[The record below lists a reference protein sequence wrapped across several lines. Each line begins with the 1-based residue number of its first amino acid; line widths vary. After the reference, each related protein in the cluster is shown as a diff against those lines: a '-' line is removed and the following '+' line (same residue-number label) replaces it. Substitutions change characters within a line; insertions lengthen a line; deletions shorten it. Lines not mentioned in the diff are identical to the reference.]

1 MKPSDRDRDLQREIE
16 LHLELEAEERLAD
29 GYSADEA
36 RQAARRAF
44 GSVTRTR
51 EEARA
56 VWSAV
61 WLQDALQDLRYAA
74 RVFVRTP
81 IFTLGAALTLALGIG
96 ASTAIFGAINA
107 VILAPL
113 PYDAPDRLVQLWL
126 ANPSRNVDR
135 MSVSLPLYRDWR
147 AQARSWTDL
156 AAVKYGSVT
165 IHSADDPDRVS
176 AQFVTAN
183 TFSLLGRRPIR
194 GRAFVPEED
203 DRNGPKVV
211 VLSEGLWQRLFDGD
225 TAAVG
230 QSLTIDAVAHTVVGV
245 MSHSTLGHMEPH
257 VWLPLAGNT
266 EDRYGFAELDVFGR
280 LRPGVTYDQAAAEM
294 AALSDRLAAARL
306 ATAPGEDLAGWNVR
320 LQPLADVVVG
330 GPLRQRLYLLLAAVG
345 VLLLIA
351 CANLSSLQLVRAAA
365 RSREMAIRAAI
376 GGGRGRI
383 ARQLL
388 TESLLLATAG
398 GLAGLAVAYGLMHLF
413 RTTAM
418 VDVPRASQIGLDPR
432 VLLFAFGATTVA
444 GVLAGLAPAR
454 QLSRLDIQRGL
465 HERTPVASAG
475 ARRSRNALVVGQL
488 ALSIVLLAASGLM
501 LRTLDHLNAV
511 DLGFAPERV
520 LTAQVAPR
528 ANAEAFFAT
537 LIERVHGLPG
547 VVGTGATSSAP
558 MSTGNTSLHVFPV
571 GEALIA
577 PTESVQCDWRSI
589 SQGYFAAMR
598 TPILAGRD
606 FTPRDDGN
614 APKVVLVN
622 ESLARAM
629 WGDASPLGRQL
640 DLGGGG
646 GEPATVIG
654 VVRDARVHN
663 PADPARPAYYVSA
676 YRNVWGPMTLVVRTT
691 ASADTLL
698 PLVRAEVR
706 ALDPSL
712 PVFGIQT
719 MEDAVSRRLAPQR
732 LVAGLLGGFA
742 VLALALAVAG
752 IYGVMAY
759 ATSQRTNEV
768 GIRIVLGAQRRD
780 VLAALL
786 RESVLLIAAGAGLG
800 VLLAVPATRLM
811 RGLLSGVEPGDPL
824 TFVVTIAMLAVAALA
839 ACYLPAR
846 RATLVNPMT
855 ALRGE

>member
-1 MKPSDRDRDLQREIE
+1 MKPSDRDRDLQREIA
-16 LHLELEAEERLAD
+16 LHLELEIEDRLAD
-29 GYSADEA
+29 GHSPDEA
-36 RQAARRAF
+36 RQAAHRAL
-44 GSVTRTR
+44 GNVGRIR

-56 VWSAV
+56 VWIAV

-81 IFTLGAALTLALGIG
+81 MFTLGAALILALGIG
-96 ASTAIFGAINA
+96 ASTAIFGAVNA
-107 VILAPL
+107 VLLAPL

-135 MSVSLPLYRDWR
+135 MSVSLPLYRGWR
-147 AQARSWTDL
+147 EQARSWTDL

-165 IHSADDPDRVS
+165 IHPAGDPERAS

-183 TFSLLGRRPIR
+183 TFALLGRRPIHGR
-194 GRAFVPEED
+194 GFLPDED
-203 DRNGPKVV
+203 IRNGAKVV
-211 VLSEGLWQRLFDGD
+211 VLSERLWQRLFDGNP
-225 TAAVG
+225 AAVG
-230 QSLTIDAVAHTVVGV
+230 QSHVIDGVAHTIVGV
-245 MSHSTLGHMEPH
+245 MSHSTLADMEPQL
-257 VWLPLAGNT
+257 WLPLAGNT
-266 EDRYGFAELDVFGR
+266 EDRYGFSELDVIGR
-280 LRPGVTYDQAAAEM
+280 LRPGVTYEQAAAEM
-294 AALSDRLAAARL
+294 AAVSDRLAAARL
-306 ATAPGEDLAGWNVR
+306 AAAPGEDLAGWSVR
-320 LQPLADVVVG
+320 LQPLTDVVVG
-330 GPLRQRLYLLLAAVG
+330 GPLRQRLYLLLVAVG

-365 RSREMAIRAAI
+365 RSRELAIRAAI
-376 GGGRGRI
+376 GGGRLRI
-383 ARQLL
+383 TRQLL
-388 TESLLLATAG
+388 TESLLLATVG
-398 GLAGLAVAYGLMHLF
+398 GLAGLAVAYGLMSLF

-418 VDVPRASQIGLDPR
+418 VDVPRAAQIGLDPR
-432 VLLFAFGATTVA
+432 VLLFAVGATTVS

-465 HERTPVASAG
+465 HERTPVGSAS
-475 ARRSRNALVVGQL
+475 ARRSRNVLVVGQL

-501 LRTLDHLNAV
+501 LRTLHHLNAV
-511 DLGFAPERV
+511 DLGFAPARV

-528 ANAEAFFAT
+528 ANAETFFAT
-537 LIERVHGLPG
+537 LIERVRGLPG
-547 VVGTGATSSAP
+547 VVGTGATSNAP

-589 SQGYFAAMR
+589 SQGYFAAMQ

-606 FTPRDDGN
+606 FTPRDDGK

-629 WGDASPLGRQL
+629 WGDASPLGRHL

-654 VVRDARVHN
+654 LVRDARVHN
-663 PADPARPAYYVSA
+663 PADLARPAYYVSA
-676 YRNVWGPMTLVVRTT
+676 YRGVWGPMTLVVRTT
-691 ASADTLL
+691 AAADTLL

-719 MEDAVSRRLAPQR
+719 MEDAVSRQLAPQR

-752 IYGVMAY
+752 VYGVMAY
-759 ATSQRTNEV
+759 ATSQRTQEV
-768 GIRIVLGAQRRD
+768 GIRLALGAPRRA
-780 VLAALL
+780 VLAALV
-786 RESVLLIAAGAGLG
+786 REGVLLIAVGAALG
-800 VLLAVPATRLM
+800 VLLAVPVTRLM
-811 RGLLSGVEPGDPL
+811 RGLLSAVDPGDPL
-824 TFVVTIAMLAVAALA
+824 TFVVTIGVLAVAALT
-839 ACYLPAR
+839 ACYLPAL
-846 RATLVNPMT
+846 RAARVDPVT
-855 ALRGE
+855 ALSGK

>member
-1 MKPSDRDRDLQREIE
+1 MTPSDRDRDLQREIA
-16 LHLELEAEERLAD
+16 LHLELEAEARLAAGD
-29 GYSADEA
+29 SPDEA
-36 RQAARRAF
+36 RRAAHMALGNVGRI
-44 GSVTRTR
+44 R

-56 VWSAV
+56 VWVAV

-74 RVFVRTP
+74 RAFMRTP
-81 IFTLGAALTLALGIG
+81 TFTLGAALILALGIG

-107 VILAPL
+107 VVLAPL

-126 ANPSRNVDR
+126 ANPSRQVDR

-147 AQARSWTDL
+147 EQSRSWTDL
-156 AAVKYGSVT
+156 AAVKSGSVT
-165 IHSADDPDRVS
+165 IDSARDPERVS

-183 TFSLLGRRPIR
+183 TFALLGRRPIYGR
-194 GRAFVPEED
+194 GFVPED
-203 DRNGPKVV
+203 DHRHGARVV
-211 VLSEGLWQRLFDGD
+211 VLSEGLWRRLFDGNP
-225 TAAVG
+225 AAVG
-230 QSLTIDAVAHTVVGV
+230 QSQTIDGVAHTIVGV
-245 MSHSTLGHMEPH
+245 MLPSTLGDMEPQ

-266 EDRYGFAELDVFGR
+266 EDRYGFSELDVLGR
-280 LRPGVTYDQAAAEM
+280 LRPGVSYEQAVADM
-294 AALSDRLAAARL
+294 AAVSDRLAAARQ
-306 ATAPGEDLAGWNVR
+306 ATAAGEDLAGWEVR

-330 GPLRQRLYLLLAAVG
+330 GPLRQRLYLLLIAVG

-388 TESLLLATAG
+388 TESLLLAIAG
-398 GLAGLAVAYGLMHLF
+398 GVAGLAVAYGLMHLF

-418 VDVPRASQIGLDPR
+418 VDVPRASQIGLDAR
-432 VLLFAFGATTVA
+432 VLLFAFGATTAA

-454 QLSRLDIQRGL
+454 QFSRLDIQQGL
-465 HERTPVASAG
+465 HERTPSASAG

-501 LRTLDHLNAV
+501 LRTLQHLNAV
-511 DLGFAPERV
+511 DLGFAPEGV

-537 LIERVHGLPG
+537 LIERVRGLPG
-547 VVGTGATSSAP
+547 VVSTGATSNAP
-558 MSTGNTSLHVFPV
+558 MSAGNTSLHVFPV
-571 GEALIA
+571 GEARIA

-589 SQGYFAAMR
+589 SQGYFAAMQ

-629 WGDASPLGRQL
+629 WGDTSPLGRQL

-663 PADPARPAYYVSA
+663 PADPARPAYFVSA
-676 YRNVWGPMTLVVRTT
+676 YRGVWGPMTLVVRTT
-691 ASADTLL
+691 ASADALL

-712 PVFGIQT
+712 AVFGIQT
-719 MEDAVSRRLAPQR
+719 MTDAVSRRLAPQR
-732 LVAGLLGGFA
+732 LVASLLGGFA
-742 VLALALAVAG
+742 MLALALAVAG
-752 IYGVMAY
+752 MYGVMAY
-759 ATSQRTNEV
+759 ATSQRTREV
-768 GIRIVLGAQRRD
+768 GVRIALGARRRD
-780 VLAALL
+780 VLVALL
-786 RESVLLIAAGAGLG
+786 REGVLLIAVGAALG
-800 VLLAVPATRLM
+800 VLLAVPVTRLM
-811 RGLLSGVEPGDPL
+811 RGLLSAIGPGDPL
-824 TFVVTIAMLAVAALA
+824 TFVVTIAVLAVTVLA
-839 ACYLPAR
+839 ACYVPAW
-846 RATLVNPMT
+846 RATRINPMT